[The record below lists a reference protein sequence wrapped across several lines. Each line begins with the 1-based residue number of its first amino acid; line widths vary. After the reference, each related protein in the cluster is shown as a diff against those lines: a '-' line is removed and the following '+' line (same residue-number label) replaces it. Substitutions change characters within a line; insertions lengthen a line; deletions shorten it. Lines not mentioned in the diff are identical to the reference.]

1 MAAATETAGLGM
13 TATGAIC
20 PVLWAAVGVR
30 VVEAMATLLASHPN
44 F

>member
-30 VVEAMATLLASHPN
+30 VEAMATLLASHPN